1 MEYLHRDPLETPFLA
16 ALETPTDS
24 QKSQVVPPVG
34 DSVWVSG
41 GVRPGAVRDA
51 WSARSGQLL
60 DDCETLGLPTRLSKI
75 TGFEKYRFAPPKLPL
90 QIFRM

>member
-24 QKSQVVPPVG
+24 QKSQVLPPVG

-51 WSARSGQLL
+51 WSAPSGQLL

-75 TGFEKYRFAPPKLPL
+75 TGFENYGLAFGKITL
-90 QIFRM
+90 